1 MRPRPV
7 GGGAWATN
15 AGASLKLAD
24 EIDHNSEDISD
35 LVLSDVI
42 AALHR
47 RARVSHE
54 FDIPYIAGY
63 SRDATTIYID
73 RHLPRTISWRGKDV
87 RLEPFL
93 VCHEIIEK
101 ALLDELGLHYLHA
114 HQIALRVER
123 DAVRGA
129 GLTWRHYQSVI
140 KRHEKAID
148 EERLRNVPA
157 DLDLTPYKDLKDYPL
172 LHRLISS
179 SP

>member
-24 EIDHNSEDISD
+24 EIHHNSEDISD

-179 SP
+179 SR

>member
-1 MRPRPV
+1 M
-7 GGGAWATN
+7 
-15 AGASLKLAD
+15 KLAD
-24 EIDHNSEDISD
+24 EVHHNSEDISD
-35 LVLSDVI
+35 LVLSDVV

-63 SRDATTIYID
+63 SSDATSIYID
-73 RHLPRTISWRGKDV
+73 RHLPRTIRWRGKDV

-93 VCHEIIEK
+93 VCHEIVEK

-129 GLTWRHYQSVI
+129 GLTWRRYQSVI
-140 KRHEKAID
+140 KKHEKAID

-157 DLDLTPYKDLKDYPL
+157 DLDLTPYKDLKDYRL
-172 LHRLISS
+172 LRRLVSS
-179 SP
+179 SR